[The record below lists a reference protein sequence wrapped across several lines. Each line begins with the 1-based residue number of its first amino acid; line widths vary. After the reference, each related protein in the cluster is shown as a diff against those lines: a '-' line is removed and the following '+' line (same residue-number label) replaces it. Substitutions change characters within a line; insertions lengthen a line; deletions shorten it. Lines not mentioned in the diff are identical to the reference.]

1 MYGTVN
7 LQQFISQPTEK
18 RETCASLW
26 PKLKVIPW
34 EETKSMNVKK
44 SATTGI
50 SATLA

>member
-18 RETCASLW
+18 RECLSLW
-26 PKLKVIPW
+26 PKLNVIPW
-34 EETKSMNVKK
+34 EETKSRNVKK
-44 SATTGI
+44 CATTGI